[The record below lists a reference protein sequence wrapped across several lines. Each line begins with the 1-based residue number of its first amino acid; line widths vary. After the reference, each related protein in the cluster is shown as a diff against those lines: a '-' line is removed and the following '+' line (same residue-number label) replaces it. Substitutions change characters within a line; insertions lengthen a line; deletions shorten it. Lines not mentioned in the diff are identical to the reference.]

1 LSKALKNIK
10 NIEGEA
16 AQREIVKLRS
26 EVSEL
31 QYDCGEK
38 EKSFKILKKDYIKSQ
53 TEVQTL
59 SEEKNKLKDA
69 MEKKISEFK
78 ASNVE
83 KDGRIASL
91 KAKLNRAREEYKAE
105 TTKIRQESIEAI
117 VNFNLAQI

>member
-91 KAKLNRAREEYKAE
+91 KAELNRAREEYEAE
-105 TTKIRQESIEAI
+105 TTKIRQESIEVV
-117 VNFNLAQI
+117 VNFNLAQF

>member
-1 LSKALKNIK
+1 MTAGRKKNLLKFWRK
-10 NIEGEA
+10 TTL
-16 AQREIVKLRS
+16 RVRPKFKL
-26 EVSEL
+26 
-31 QYDCGEK
+31 Y
-38 EKSFKILKKDYIKSQ
+38 LKKKTSF
-53 TEVQTL
+53 
-59 SEEKNKLKDA
+59 KDA

-105 TTKIRQESIEAI
+105 MTKIRQESIEAI

>member
-1 LSKALKNIK
+1 MSKALKNIK

-38 EKSFKILKKDYIKSQ
+38 EKSFKILEKDYIKSQ

-78 ASNVE
+78 ASNME
-83 KDGRIASL
+83 KDGCIASL
-91 KAKLNRAREEYKAE
+91 KAELNRAREHYEAE
-105 TTKIRQESIEAI
+105 TTKIRQESIEVV
-117 VNFNLAQI
+117 VNFNLAQF